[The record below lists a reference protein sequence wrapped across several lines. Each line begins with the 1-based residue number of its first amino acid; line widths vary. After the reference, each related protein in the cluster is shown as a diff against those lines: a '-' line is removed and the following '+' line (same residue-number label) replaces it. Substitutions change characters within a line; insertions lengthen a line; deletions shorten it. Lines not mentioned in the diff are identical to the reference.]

1 MPPSS
6 REVMVVEDDP
16 DARHL
21 VTSCLRRM
29 GLVVH
34 EVKNNAEA
42 TRLLDTLTP
51 DLVCLDLR
59 LPDGNGLS
67 VCEKMRASERLHDVP
82 VLVISALSETTH
94 MERAEAVGANGYLL
108 KPFRAAA
115 LTLSVRELMARSALA
130 AS

>member
-1 MPPSS
+1 MPSS
-6 REVMVVEDDP
+6 PREILLVEDDP
-16 DARHL
+16 HARRL

-34 EVKNNAEA
+34 EVKSNAEA
-42 TRLLDTLTP
+42 AQMLDTLTP

-59 LPDGNGLS
+59 LPDGNGLT

-82 VLVISALSETTH
+82 VLVISALAEASH
-94 MERAEAVGANGYLL
+94 MEHAEAVGANEYLV